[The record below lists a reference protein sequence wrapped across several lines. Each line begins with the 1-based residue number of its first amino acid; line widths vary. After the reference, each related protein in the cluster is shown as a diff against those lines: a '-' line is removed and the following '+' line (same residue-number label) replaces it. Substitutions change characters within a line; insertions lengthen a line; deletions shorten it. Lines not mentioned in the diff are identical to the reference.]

1 LCNVALFSLG
11 DESNLVL
18 RPPALTRFHYP
29 LDRQAWRMLAVH
41 SAYTAA
47 NLFAATFLS
56 IFIWRAHHDLGQVCL
71 FNAVYA
77 LGVPIAFLTNG
88 WLFRQG
94 DAGTSIRRGLL
105 TLTFLYVLV
114 LFLGNASAGA
124 LFLLG
129 LMRGLGEGW
138 YWAGYHL
145 VTYDAI
151 ARGNRDRYFGATGAS
166 GAFLGVAVPP
176 LAGTIIV
183 LGTHWG
189 GTYRG
194 YQVTFGVA
202 AATLLAA
209 ALLAGGLHAGR
220 RQGFSLRGMF
230 RLPHRN
236 PAWSYVTWARLA
248 DGSTGFV
255 LGMVVSILTFVT
267 LRNEQNV
274 GGFNA
279 LVGLLTMGLSL
290 GLGMW
295 LPARHRMRCALL
307 GGSLLVASTLV
318 YPLYLSVGALVL
330 FGLLR
335 ALGGPLH
342 GNALAPLWLQVI
354 DRDPQAQELRYEYI
368 VSQELTLGI
377 GRVLS
382 VLAVMVLAAPID
394 QLTLARVALVVAG
407 AAPILIWAAFA
418 RIAAPVAVDSRPL
431 PAAA

>member
-1 LCNVALFSLG
+1 
-11 DESNLVL
+11 
-18 RPPALTRFHYP
+18 
-29 LDRQAWRMLAVH
+29 MLAVH
-41 SAYTAA
+41 AAYTGA

-56 IFIWRAHHDLGQVCL
+56 IFIWRAHHDLTQVCL

-77 LGVPIAFLTNG
+77 LGIPIAFLTNG
-88 WLFRQG
+88 WFFRRA

-105 TLTFLYVLV
+105 TLALLYVLV
-114 LFLGNASAGA
+114 LLVGNASGA
-124 LFLLG
+124 LLVLVG
-129 LMRGLGEGW
+129 AMRGLGEGW

-151 ARGNRDRYFGATGAS
+151 SRSNRDRYFGAMGAT
-166 GAFLGVAVPP
+166 GAFLGVSLPP
-176 LAGTIIV
+176 LAGTVIV

-189 GTYRG
+189 GTYGG

-202 AATLLAA
+202 AATLLGA

-230 RLPHRN
+230 RLPRRN
-236 PAWSYVTWARLA
+236 PAWSYVTWARLV

-279 LVGLLTMGLSL
+279 VVGLLTMGLSL
-290 GLGMW
+290 GLGLW
-295 LPARHRMRCALL
+295 LRPQHRMRCALL

-354 DRDPQAQELRYEYI
+354 DRDPQARELRYEYI

-394 QLTLARVALVVAG
+394 QLTLARVALVIAG
-407 AAPILIWAAFA
+407 AAPMLIWASFA
-418 RIAAPVAVDSRPL
+418 RIGAPVAEARPRNV
-431 PAAA
+431 AA

>member
-1 LCNVALFSLG
+1 
-11 DESNLVL
+11 
-18 RPPALTRFHYP
+18 
-29 LDRQAWRMLAVH
+29 MLAVH

-56 IFIWRAHHDLGQVCL
+56 IFIWRAHHDLGQVCM

-77 LGVPIAFLTNG
+77 LAIPIAFLTNG
-88 WLFRQG
+88 WLFRQA

-105 TLTFLYVLV
+105 TLTCLYVLV

-124 LFLLG
+124 LLLLG
-129 LMRGLGEGW
+129 VVRGLGEGW

-151 ARGNRDRYFGATGAS
+151 ARGNRDRYFGATGAA
-166 GAFLGVAVPP
+166 GAFLGVSLPP

-183 LGTHWG
+183 FGTHWG
-189 GTYRG
+189 GPYGG

-202 AATLLAA
+202 ASLLLGAA
-209 ALLAGGLHAGR
+209 VLAGGLRVGQR
-220 RQGFSLRGMF
+220 RGFSLRGVF
-230 RLPHRN
+230 RLPYRN
-236 PAWSYVTWARLA
+236 PAWAYVTWARLI
-248 DGSTGFV
+248 DGSSGFV
-255 LGMVVSILTFVT
+255 LGMVISILTFVT

-279 LVGLLTMGLSL
+279 LVGLFTVTISL
-290 GLGMW
+290 GLGIW
-295 LPARHRMRCALL
+295 LRPHHRIPCALL
-307 GGSLLVASTLV
+307 GGALLVASTLV
-318 YPLYLSVGALVL
+318 FPLYLTVGALVV

-354 DRDPQAQELRYEYI
+354 DRDPQAPELRYEYI
-368 VSQELTLGI
+368 VSQELALGI

-382 VLAVMVLAAPID
+382 VLGVMVLAAPID

-407 AAPILIWAAFA
+407 AAPILIWASFA
-418 RIAAPVAVDSRPL
+418 RIAGPVAESRPL
-431 PAAA
+431 NVAA

>member
-1 LCNVALFSLG
+1 
-11 DESNLVL
+11 
-18 RPPALTRFHYP
+18 
-29 LDRQAWRMLAVH
+29 MLAVH
-41 SAYTAA
+41 AAYTAA

-56 IFIWRAHHDLGQVCL
+56 IFIWRAHHDLAQVCL

-77 LGVPIAFLTNG
+77 LGIPIAFLTNG
-88 WLFRQG
+88 WFFRRA

-105 TLTFLYVLV
+105 TLTLLYVLV
-114 LFLGNASAGA
+114 LLLGNASGA
-124 LFLLG
+124 VLVLVG
-129 LMRGLGEGW
+129 AMRGLGEGW

-151 ARGNRDRYFGATGAS
+151 SRSNRDRYFGAMGAS
-166 GAFLGVAVPP
+166 GAFLGVSLPP
-176 LAGTIIV
+176 LAGTVIV

-189 GTYRG
+189 GTYGG

-202 AATLLAA
+202 AATLLGA

-230 RLPHRN
+230 RLRRRN
-236 PAWSYVTWARLA
+236 PAWSYVTWARLV

-279 LVGLLTMGLSL
+279 VVGLLTVGLSL
-290 GLGMW
+290 GLGIW
-295 LPARHRMRCALL
+295 LRPRHRMRCALL

-335 ALGGPLH
+335 AMGGPLH

-354 DRDPQAQELRYEYI
+354 DRDPQARELRYEYI

-394 QLTLARVALVVAG
+394 QLTLARVALVIAG
-407 AAPILIWAAFA
+407 AAPMLIWASFA
-418 RIAAPVAVDSRPL
+418 RIPGPAMESRPL
-431 PAAA
+431 NAAA

>member
-1 LCNVALFSLG
+1 
-11 DESNLVL
+11 VL
-18 RPPALTRFHYP
+18 RPTALTRFDYP
-29 LDRQAWRMLAVH
+29 LERQAWRMLAVH
-41 SAYTAA
+41 AAYTAA

-77 LGVPIAFLTNG
+77 LGIPIAFLANG
-88 WLFRQG
+88 WFFRRA

-105 TLTFLYVLV
+105 TLTLLYVLV
-114 LFLGNASAGA
+114 LLLGNASSGVLVLVGA
-124 LFLLG
+124 L
-129 LMRGLGEGW
+129 RGLGEGW

-151 ARGNRDRYFGATGAS
+151 SRGNRDRYFGAMGAA
-166 GAFLGVAVPP
+166 GAFLGVSLPP

-183 LGTHWG
+183 LGMHGG
-189 GTYRG
+189 GTYGG

-209 ALLAGGLHAGR
+209 ALLAGGLHAGSR
-220 RQGFSLRGMF
+220 RGFSLVGVF

-236 PAWSYVTWARLA
+236 PAWSYVTWARLV

-279 LVGLLTMGLSL
+279 VVGLLTVGLSL
-290 GLGMW
+290 GLGLW
-295 LPARHRMRCALL
+295 LRPRHRMRCALL

-318 YPLYLSVGALVL
+318 YPLYLSVGALLL

-342 GNALAPLWLQVI
+342 GNALAPVWLQVI
-354 DRDPQAQELRYEYI
+354 DRDPQAPDLRYEYI

-382 VLAVMVLAAPID
+382 VMGVMVLATPID
-394 QLTLARVALVVAG
+394 QLTLARVVLVVAG
-407 AAPILIWAAFA
+407 AAPILIWASFA
-418 RIAAPVAVDSRPL
+418 RIPGPVAEPRPL
-431 PAAA
+431 HLAA

>member
-1 LCNVALFSLG
+1 LCNVTLFSLG
-11 DESNLVL
+11 DESTLVL

-47 NLFAATFLS
+47 NLLAATFLS

-71 FNAVYA
+71 FNAMYA
-77 LGVPIAFLTNG
+77 LAVPIAFLTNG

-124 LFLLG
+124 LLLLG

-176 LAGTIIV
+176 VAGTIIV

-279 LVGLLTMGLSL
+279 IVGLLTVGLSL
-290 GLGMW
+290 GLGLW
-295 LPARHRMRCALL
+295 LRPQHRMRCALL
-307 GGSLLVASTLV
+307 GGGLLVVSTLV

-354 DRDPQAQELRYEYI
+354 DQDPQAQELRYEYI

-418 RIAAPVAVDSRPL
+418 RIAGPVAVESRPL

>member
-1 LCNVALFSLG
+1 M
-11 DESNLVL
+11 
-18 RPPALTRFHYP
+18 LT
-29 LDRQAWRMLAVH
+29 VH
-41 SAYTAA
+41 AAYTAA

-56 IFIWRAHHDLGQVCL
+56 IFIWRAHHDLGQVCV

-77 LGVPIAFLTNG
+77 LGIPVAFLING
-88 WLFRQG
+88 WLFPQA

-124 LFLLG
+124 LLLLG
-129 LMRGLGEGW
+129 VMRGLGEGW

-151 ARGNRDRYFGATGAS
+151 SRDNRDRYFGALGAI
-166 GAFLGVAVPP
+166 GAFLGVVMPA

-183 LGTHWG
+183 FGMHWG
-189 GTYRG
+189 GTYGG
-194 YQVTFGVA
+194 YQVTFGA
-202 AATLLAA
+202 AAAALLAA
-209 ALLAGGLHAGR
+209 AMAAGGLHAGR
-220 RQGFSLRGMF
+220 RRAFSLTEVL

-236 PAWSYVTWARLA
+236 PAWSYVTWARLV

-279 LVGLLTMGLSL
+279 LVGLLTMALSL
-290 GLGMW
+290 GLGLW
-295 LPARHRMRCALL
+295 IRPRHRMPCALL

-318 YPLYLSVGALVL
+318 YPLYLSVGALLL

-342 GNALAPLWLQVI
+342 GNALAPVWLQVI
-354 DRDPQAQELRYEYI
+354 DRDPQAPELRYEYI
-368 VSQELTLGI
+368 VSQELTLGM

-382 VLAVMVLAAPID
+382 VLGVMVLATPVD
-394 QLTLARVALVVAG
+394 QLMLARVALVIAG
-407 AAPILIWAAFA
+407 AAPMLIWASFA
-418 RIAAPVAVDSRPL
+418 RIPGAAPADPPPM